1 MYPKFRGAVIF
12 ASGYG
17 LTCDVY
23 VLELD
28 RCQHPEG
35 TVTALAIAEDLEVL
49 ERGVGQFG
57 PRFPSF
63 SIQEF
68 GLHAAP

>member
-1 MYPKFRGAVIF
+1 MYPKFCGVVIICF
-12 ASGYG
+12 R
-17 LTCDVY
+17 LRVDVY

-35 TVTALAIAEDLEVL
+35 TVTALAIAEGLEVL

-68 GLHAAP
+68 GLHSAP